1 MENSTT
7 NNDEK
12 SINTSMSL
20 VNNITIDCL
29 MNTSRYNKCKEYLL
43 NSKNLEFN
51 RDKKFYRKR
60 IISLTKELFHNNEE
74 YENLIAIFNSYIKQL
89 IIYFKEIDRKDII
102 QCDYNSLEMNDNN
115 SHQVTSQDISNIDN
129 LILRDSNIKEVTLD
143 KYVKVTQT
151 NERTDKEIIPL
162 KKDINLR
169 DPSLRRK
176 GLKNKI
182 SENNKNINK

>member
-60 IISLTKELFHNNEE
+60 IISLTKELFHNNE
-74 YENLIAIFNSYIKQL
+74 
-89 IIYFKEIDRKDII
+89 
-102 QCDYNSLEMNDNN
+102 
-115 SHQVTSQDISNIDN
+115 
-129 LILRDSNIKEVTLD
+129 
-143 KYVKVTQT
+143 
-151 NERTDKEIIPL
+151 
-162 KKDINLR
+162 
-169 DPSLRRK
+169 LRRRPLELVRDTAHT
-176 GLKNKI
+176 GRCHP
-182 SENNKNINK
+182 SST